1 MSIKRQSQYLD
12 FLIDSSFQGVNRLIV
27 LSLENEGQRTSYNQ
41 YYLPTREIKNYDVM
55 IDEQTILDQLIRN
68 NLITYDNIWKI
79 ARSQGHDYTTGC
91 LLDYDYF
98 KSYYKMIVIDTS
110 KQQALDADPK
120 AIQIAH
126 L

>member
-68 NLITYDNIWKI
+68 NLITYDNI
-79 ARSQGHDYTTGC
+79 
-91 LLDYDYF
+91 
-98 KSYYKMIVIDTS
+98 
-110 KQQALDADPK
+110 
-120 AIQIAH
+120 
-126 L
+126 

>member
-27 LSLENEGQRTSYNQ
+27 LSLENEGQRTSYKQ

-68 NLITYDNIWKI
+68 NLITYDNI
-79 ARSQGHDYTTGC
+79 
-91 LLDYDYF
+91 
-98 KSYYKMIVIDTS
+98 
-110 KQQALDADPK
+110 
-120 AIQIAH
+120 
-126 L
+126 